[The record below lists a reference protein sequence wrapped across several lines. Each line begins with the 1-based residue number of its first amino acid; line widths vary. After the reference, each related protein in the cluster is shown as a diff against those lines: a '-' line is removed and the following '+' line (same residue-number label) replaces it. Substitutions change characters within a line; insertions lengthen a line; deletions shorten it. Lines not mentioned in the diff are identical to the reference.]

1 MVVIMDGNETQ
12 VFDSTLL
19 PNGQITVKKSVR
31 DELGLE
37 AGDIIFLEVK
47 KVVSS
52 QGEDK
57 YPPPDPKTSP

>member
-1 MVVIMDGNETQ
+1 MVVIMDLDTR

-37 AGDIIFLEVK
+37 PGDIIFLEIK
-47 KVVSS
+47 KVISKS
-52 QGEDK
+52 GEDK
-57 YPPPDPKTSP
+57 FPNPAIKASP

>member
-1 MVVIMDGNETQ
+1 MDNKDT

-19 PNGQITVKKSVR
+19 PNGQVTVKKSVR

-47 KVVSS
+47 KVISKT
-52 QGEDK
+52 GDDK
-57 YPPPDPKTSP
+57 FPNPAPTQNP

>member
-1 MVVIMDGNETQ
+1 MDAKDEN

-37 AGDIIFLEVK
+37 AGDIIFLRIT
-47 KVVSS
+47 KVVSKT
-52 QGEDK
+52 GADK
-57 YPPPDPKTSP
+57 FPLTALTPNP